1 MMKKLSLGEQ
11 NNVRSSKQLNRGNHL
26 TQTYCIADR
35 IESTMAKLT
44 LCEPSSK
51 KSENVKQNL
60 KQKEKDDLKKRLD
73 KLSKRQI
80 EAKKKLAEMIVKKL
94 EIERSNF
101 EQLLTEKRTEVQHC
115 RKVKREKAMN
125 KVRSTFPRE
134 KTSFQVKT
142 PESKRKVVSGTKRMR
157 HQPIVWQNVCRKLHK
172 LKKLDLE
179 VERGCLV
186 LPLDPSLLS

>member
-11 NNVRSSKQLNRGNHL
+11 NNVRSSKQLNRRNHL
-26 TQTYCIADR
+26 TQTYCTADR
-35 IESTMAKLT
+35 IESTMANLT

-80 EAKKKLAEMIVKKL
+80 EAKKKLAELIGRKL

-101 EQLLTEKRTEVQHC
+101 ERLLTKKRTEVQHC

-125 KVRSTFPRE
+125 KVRSNILRE
-134 KTSFQVKT
+134 KTSFQVKA
-142 PESKRKVVSGTKRMR
+142 PESKRKVVSGTKQMDDLQITVPNRQIKFR
-157 HQPIVWQNVCRKLHK
+157 RVHK
-172 LKKLDLE
+172 
-179 VERGCLV
+179 VT
-186 LPLDPSLLS
+186 